1 MFVVSKN
8 FGLITNFPIDNT
20 FEVQPAKGVPN
31 ECKYLIMS
39 QTHGIALNQ
48 DKEYFSQVSLN
59 DFKKVQELTTL
70 TPIDIR
76 EIFNEIITYFD

>member
-1 MFVVSKN
+1 
-8 FGLITNFPIDNT
+8 
-20 FEVQPAKGVPN
+20 
-31 ECKYLIMS
+31 MS

-48 DKEYFSQVSLN
+48 DKVYFSQVSLN

-76 EIFNEIITYFD
+76 EIFN